1 MRKMG
6 FFGKRKVVS
15 LNPIN
20 LSGLIVPLVTPLN
33 KDKSLDLSLKTLVA
47 RLMNKGVTNFFCLGL
62 IPNKNFVHCGKESNS

>member
-33 KDKSLDLSLKTLVA
+33 KDKSLDLLSLKTLVA
-47 RLMNKGVTNFFCLGL
+47 RLMNKG
-62 IPNKNFVHCGKESNS
+62 